1 MIEIIVPTV
10 SRKEVEDYRKR
21 LGNYIIAMTY
31 FKKMLDEGEIN
42 VDQYSEI
49 ERKLLAKYRI
59 SEKSL
64 KRMDLKSIAER
75 DDWK

>member
-1 MIEIIVPTV
+1 MIKIIVPTV

-31 FKKMLDEGEIN
+31 FKKMLDEGEITVN
-42 VDQYSEI
+42 QYSEI

-64 KRMDLKSIAER
+64 KRMDLKSIADR
-75 DDWK
+75 DEWK

>member
-1 MIEIIVPTV
+1 MIEIIVPKL
-10 SRKEVEDYRKR
+10 SRKEVEDYRTR